1 MNRRIVLALAGAAFA
16 LTSLTASAAFADD
29 DSGALTCT
37 ADAPC
42 IVRVRT
48 VAPKA
53 SPWGKLLVLLSDS
66 IKKESNGRLVLTVYW
81 QSKSE
86 PSAVR
91 QCLSGKVGGIAVS
104 NGALA
109 SAVPEM
115 TATEIPYLFD
125 DYRQADRALD
135 AARPLLT
142 DIMQKAGFIYALRGE
157 NGFRHFAAKDRFI
170 ESPADLAGKSMRSQP
185 AKHHLSMYK
194 ALGATPNPI
203 QVAEVPGSLG
213 NNTVTGYD
221 NTLLFADLAGWS
233 AEIKYVTLSG
243 HIYQGATVA
252 WCKPWFERLPPELQ
266 QVLTEARPKL
276 EQVGLGLVRIF
287 NDKKMPEKYA
297 KDEIKVKP
305 LSAAQKAAFK
315 AATAPVAVEFRAETS
330 DSGRKLLDL
339 LEASR

>member
-1 MNRRIVLALAGAAFA
+1 MNRRIALALAGAAFA
-16 LTSLTASAAFADD
+16 LTSFTAPASFAVEP
-29 DSGALTCT
+29 LTCT
-37 ADAPC
+37 SDAPC
-42 IVRVRT
+42 ILRVRT

-53 SPWGKLLVLLSDS
+53 SPWGKLLTLMSKAV
-66 IKKESNGRLVLTVYW
+66 KEESKGRLALTIYW

-91 QCLSGKVGGIAVS
+91 QCLAGKIGGIAVS

-115 TATEIPYLFD
+115 TATELPYLFD
-125 DYRQADRALD
+125 NYAQADKALD

-142 DIMQKAGFIYALRGE
+142 EIMGKAGFIYALRGE
-157 NGFRHFAAKDRFI
+157 NGFRAFAAKDQFI
-170 ESPADLAGKSMRSQP
+170 TSPADLAGKAMRSQP
-185 AKHHLSMYK
+185 AKHHLAMYK

-221 NTLLFADLAGWS
+221 NTLLFADLAGWA
-233 AEIKYVTLSG
+233 AEIKYVTISD

-252 WCKPWFERLPPELQ
+252 WCKPWFERLPADLQ
-266 QVLTEARPKL
+266 AVLTEARPKL
-276 EQVGLGLVRIF
+276 EKVGLGLVRIF
-287 NDKKMPEKYA
+287 NDKKMPEKYD
-297 KDEIKVKP
+297 KDGIQVKK

-315 AATAPVAVEFRAETS
+315 AATASVSTDFRRETS
-330 DSGRKLLDL
+330 ADGRKLLDL
-339 LEASR
+339 LESSR